1 MKSFLEKIAM
11 LFSFIFTTLL
21 GWAAFSMVFDYVII
35 NWVLGILALWFLFR
49 SLDLA
54 DKVNHYGKYS
64 EKEEKDNGRDERPQ
78 HQEKPH
84 ERDWGGPRFGSD
96 QPEDGSD
103 LMEE

>member
-11 LFSFIFTTLL
+11 LFSFIFTVLL
-21 GWAAFSMVFDYVII
+21 AWAAFSMMFDYVIV

-54 DKVNHYGKYS
+54 DKINKYGSYS
-64 EKEEKDNGRDERPQ
+64 EKEEKDKERDEEPQHHDRPQ
-78 HQEKPH
+78 